1 MASVA
6 TMIGQSPPVPSAPG
20 PPGADG
26 PPGPPSADGPPGPP
40 SADGPPAAPG
50 LPEVVRRAVLFPR
63 LRYMGSKYRLIPHL
77 ASAFAELGGAT
88 ALDAFSG
95 SGVVS
100 YLLKA
105 CGYQVTANDFLA
117 FPAVIARASV
127 VNQDVTLGA
136 GDIAEICGPPADDR
150 DFIQRT
156 FDGIYYTGA
165 DLRFLDSAWSH
176 IDRMSGHRQAL
187 AISALVLSAARRQP
201 RGVFTVTGH
210 RYDDGRRDLRLS
222 LREHFTERA
231 AEYNGVVFDSGR
243 SCAAISSDV
252 FDLPPGGYDVVYL
265 DPPYAPPRD
274 DNCYI
279 KRYHFLEGLSGY
291 WRGQAL
297 LENTRTR
304 KLPKRYTPFSYTRTV
319 TDALRRM
326 VRQFAGSAL
335 VLSYS
340 SNAVPDAATIEGLLR
355 EVKRHVEVRVIDH
368 TYAFGTHQAARR
380 RTAREYLF
388 IAR

>member
-1 MASVA
+1 VA
-6 TMIGQSPPVPSAPG
+6 NTAIQQPPR
-20 PPGADG
+20 
-26 PPGPPSADGPPGPP
+26 
-40 SADGPPAAPG
+40 
-50 LPEVVRRAVLFPR
+50 LPEVVRRAGRFPR

-77 ASAFAELGGAT
+77 ARAFTELGGAT

-100 YLLKA
+100 YLLKT
-105 CGYQVTANDFLA
+105 CGYRVTANDFLT

-127 VNQDVTLGA
+127 VNQDVTLSTD
-136 GDIAEICGPPADDR
+136 DIARICGPPADDR

-156 FDGIYYTGA
+156 FAGIYFTAA

-176 IDRMSGHRQAL
+176 IDLMDGHRRAL

-201 RGVFTVTGH
+201 RGVFTVTGL
-210 RYDDGRRDLRLS
+210 RYDDGRRDLRLP
-222 LREHFTERA
+222 LREHFAERA
-231 AEYNGVVFDSGR
+231 AEYNAVVFDSGR
-243 SCAAISSDV
+243 PCAATSRDV
-252 FDLPPGGYDVVYL
+252 FDLPAGGYDVVYL

-279 KRYHFLEGLSGY
+279 KRYHFLEGLSVY
-291 WRGQAL
+291 WDGQVP

-319 TDALRRM
+319 TEALRRT
-326 VRQFAGSAL
+326 VRLFGDSAI

-355 EVKRHVEVRVIDH
+355 EVKRHVEVREIGH

-388 IAR
+388 TAR